1 MEILID
7 YQVHLINFPT
17 GKTKEAV
24 TENEDGSYTIFIEEK
39 LSKEGREKGLLHA
52 MEHIDNDEF
61 FKYDIQKIEFDAHAS
76 WA

>member
-7 YQVHLINFPT
+7 YQVYLINFPT

-39 LSKEGREKGLLHA
+39 LSKEGREKAFLHA
-52 MEHIDNDEF
+52 MKHIDNNDF
-61 FKYDIQKIEFDAHAS
+61 FKDDIQKIEFDAHAS